1 MHFRPDYRDLVL
13 DLKHAQAKLLS
24 FFSIILR
31 EHKEEVHEHCSSL
44 AGRLI
49 SLLNCNI
56 SSDESSLRL
65 ELLSGLE
72 YVILSDYK
80 SGMTILF
87 NST

>member
-1 MHFRPDYRDLVL
+1 ML

-31 EHKEEVHEHCSSL
+31 DHKEELHVHCSSL
-44 AGRLI
+44 PGRLI

-56 SSDESSLRL
+56 SSDDSSLRL

-80 SGMTILF
+80 CGTPIIF
-87 NST
+87 N